1 MGRLLQEIKI
11 YHIVHVDRL
20 PSILADGGLF
30 CDTEIVR
37 TRRPG
42 TNIGLDNIKQRR
54 CTELSLNNYPDLFVG
69 ACVPFYFCPRS
80 VMLYLIHK
88 RNKELVFQGGQE
100 QIIHLV
106 ADLYEAVN
114 WANTNGLRWAFTTSN
129 AGSYYFTDYNDL
141 QDLNK
146 INWNA
151 VNARS
156 WVNCKE
162 DKQAEFLLE
171 RCFPW
176 SLVGEIGVRS
186 NCTGERVV
194 AAFGS
199 TQCPPI
205 VRAVPEWYY

>member
-151 VNARS
+151 VNARN
-156 WVNCKE
+156 WANCKE
-162 DKQAEFLLE
+162 NKQAEFLLE
-171 RCFPW
+171 RCFPS
-176 SLVGEIGVRS
+176 SLVVEIGVCSDRIKYQ
-186 NCTGERVV
+186 V
-194 AAFGS
+194 AAFVNAKHAP
-199 TQCPPI
+199 T
-205 VRAVPEWYY
+205 VRTVPEWYY